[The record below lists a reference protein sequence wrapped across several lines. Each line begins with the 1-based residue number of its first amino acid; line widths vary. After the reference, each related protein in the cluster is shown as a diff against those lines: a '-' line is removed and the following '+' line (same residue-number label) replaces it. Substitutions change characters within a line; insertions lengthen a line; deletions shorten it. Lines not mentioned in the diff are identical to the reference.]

1 MNLKVKAVS
10 GIKWTTF
17 SSVTGAILQVIQLII
32 LARLLDP
39 TAFGLMAIT
48 AVVIGFAQAFLDMG
62 ISNAIIHKQEVSHTQ
77 LSTLYWINVLS
88 GVMLFIIVS
97 LCAPLIAAF
106 YQEAVLTKIIILV
119 AITFLIQPFGQQFVV
134 LWQKELRFND
144 IAKIDIVSKLLSLI
158 TAVTF
163 AYYGYGV
170 YALVYGALAGTV
182 FQTIQLVYKGLK
194 EHRIALVFRL
204 NEVKEFLNFGMYQ
217 MAEKTLN
224 YFNSQIDTLL
234 IGKLLGV
241 EALGVYSVSKQI
253 IMKPIQVI
261 NPIVSKVT
269 FPIMAKIQSDIDRLK
284 DIYLKTIN
292 LLSSINFPIYLF
304 IAITAPE
311 LVTLMFGRQWIDA
324 VSIVQILSIYGA
336 CRSTMNPIGSLLLA
350 KGKPN
355 WGFYW
360 NLGLFFYVPMVIYLA
375 SQRGIETLSWG
386 LVVIMVSLIAPMWY
400 FLIKPLIQAKFWEF
414 HQQIMI
420 PTVIAIITGLVVEL
434 TLKIMTEL
442 SLIMILIVVG
452 GIISF
457 LVLLLNYIFNKD
469 LLLFLQR
476 TIGIENK

>member
-10 GIKWTTF
+10 GVKWTTF

-62 ISNAIIHKQEVSHTQ
+62 ISNAIIHQQEVSHTQ
-77 LSTLYWINVLS
+77 LSTLYWINVLA

-106 YQEAVLTKIIILV
+106 YQEAALTKIIILV
-119 AITFLIQPFGQQFVV
+119 AVTFLIQPFGQQFVV

-144 IAKIDIVSKLLSLI
+144 IAKIDIISKLLSLT

-194 EHRIALVFRL
+194 EHRIALVFQL
-204 NEVKEFLNFGMYQ
+204 SEVTEFLNFGMYQ

-241 EALGVYSVSKQI
+241 EALGIYSVAKQI

-269 FPIMAKIQSDIDRLK
+269 FPIMAKIQHDTERLK

-304 IAITAPE
+304 IAITAPQ
-311 LVTLMFGRQWIDA
+311 LVVLMFGQQWMDA
-324 VSIVQILSIYGA
+324 VIIVQILSIYGA
-336 CRSTMNPIGSLLLA
+336 LRSIGNPIGALLLA
-350 KGKPN
+350 KGKAN

-360 NLGLFFYVPMVIYLA
+360 NLGLFFYVPIMVYIA
-375 SQRGIETLSWG
+375 SHWG
-386 LVVIMVSLIAPMWY
+386 LVGLSLGLVATMLSLVAPSWY
-400 FLIKPLIQAKFWEF
+400 FLVKPLIKAKFWEF
-414 HQQIMI
+414 HKQIMI
-420 PTVIAIITGLVVEL
+420 PAVIAIITGFVVHL
-434 TLKIMTEL
+434 ALKVMTEL
-442 SLIMILIVVG
+442 SMIMSLIVVG

-457 LVLLLNYIFNKD
+457 LILLLNYVFNKE
-469 LLLFLQR
+469 LLIFLQR
-476 TIGIENK
+476 TLR

>member
-1 MNLKVKAVS
+1 MNLKVRAVS

-62 ISNAIIHKQEVSHTQ
+62 ISNAIIHQQEVSHIQ
-77 LSTLYWINVLS
+77 LSTLYWINVLT

-106 YQEAVLTKIIILV
+106 YQEVALTKIIILV
-119 AITFLIQPFGQQFVV
+119 AVTFLIQPFGQQFVV

-144 IAKIDIVSKLLSLI
+144 IAKIDIISKLLSLA

-182 FQTIQLVYKGLK
+182 SQTIQLVYKGLK
-194 EHRIALVFRL
+194 EHRIALVFQL
-204 NEVKEFLNFGMYQ
+204 SEVTEFLNFGMYQ

-241 EALGVYSVSKQI
+241 EALGIYSVAKQI

-269 FPIMAKIQSDIDRLK
+269 FPIMAKIQHDTERLK

-304 IAITAPE
+304 IAITAPQ
-311 LVTLMFGRQWIDA
+311 LVVLMFGQQWMEA
-324 VSIVQILSIYGA
+324 VLIVQVLSIYGA
-336 CRSTMNPIGSLLLA
+336 LRSTGNPIGALLLA
-350 KGKPN
+350 KGKAN

-360 NLGLFFYVPMVIYLA
+360 NLGLFFYVPMMVYIA
-375 SQRGIETLSWG
+375 SHWGIIGLSWG
-386 LVVIMVSLIAPMWY
+386 LVAIMLSLVAPTWY
-400 FLIKPLIQAKFWEF
+400 FLVRPLVQAKFWEF
-414 HQQIMI
+414 HQQILI
-420 PTVIAIITGLVVEL
+420 PAVIAIITGVVVHL

-442 SLIMILIVVG
+442 SMIMSLIVMG

-457 LVLLLNYIFNKD
+457 LVLLLNYIFNRE

-476 TIGIENK
+476 TLR